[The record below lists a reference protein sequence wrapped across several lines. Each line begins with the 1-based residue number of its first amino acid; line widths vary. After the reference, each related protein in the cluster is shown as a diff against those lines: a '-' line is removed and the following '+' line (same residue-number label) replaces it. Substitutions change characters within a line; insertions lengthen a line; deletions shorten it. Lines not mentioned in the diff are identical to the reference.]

1 MKYITFNSA
10 CSYAGVANMLMQFG
24 VDTDDRT
31 IALDMGLPFLFS
43 REEDGF
49 AAGPMLQSARWF
61 NLYLHPM
68 GFHMEEEQIPASQVP
83 DYIKKERTAML
94 GIRMEHGGKHALT
107 YVGYSENGLR
117 FLNNKWKQEDAV
129 DSLILSEQE
138 LIGRIDDPCMVAT
151 LRKIKS
157 ARVDIETEMAQSIN
171 VLEENL
177 LEIEK
182 TAAIAQSA
190 AALRGQLNTLFRP
203 LLLDGITMLDLL
215 GATDLHGKFTTIQ
228 QAFLAALRR
237 DDPQLLLCEHISLEE
252 LRSAATEYKR
262 LILAEL
268 DRRTGKNLGF

>member
-61 NLYLHPM
+61 NLYLHPR
-68 GFHMEEEQIPASQVP
+68 GFHMEEKQIPASLVP

-94 GIRMEHGGKHALT
+94 GVRMEHGGKHALT
-107 YVGYSENGLR
+107 YDGYSENGLR
-117 FLNNKWKQEDAV
+117 FLNNKWQQEDAV
-129 DSLILSEQE
+129 DVLILSEQE
-138 LIGRIDDPCMVAT
+138 LTGRIDNPCMVAT
-151 LRKIKS
+151 LQKITPAK
-157 ARVDIETEMAQSIN
+157 ADIETEMAKSIN
-171 VLEENL
+171 ILDENL

-182 TAAIAQSA
+182 TAAIAQPA
-190 AALRGQLNTLFRP
+190 AALRRQLNTLFRP

-215 GATDLHGKFTTIQ
+215 GATDLHGKFATIQ

-237 DDPQLLLCEHISLEE
+237 DDSQLLLCEHISLED
-252 LRSAATEYKR
+252 LRSAATEYKH

-268 DRRTGKNLGF
+268 DRRKEETHTF

>member
-268 DRRTGKNLGF
+268 DRRKGKNLGF

>member
-43 REEDGF
+43 RDEDGF
-49 AAGPMLQSARWF
+49 AAGPMLQCARWF

-68 GFHMEEEQIPASQVP
+68 GFHMEEEQIPANQVP
-83 DYIKKERTAML
+83 DYIKKARTAML

-138 LIGRIDDPCMVAT
+138 LIGRIDDPCTVAT